1 MIFSRCHIRVCI
13 HTHTLTYTRIYNTG
27 DDGVRGESKYCT
39 CQPNISRSHS
49 LFLAFISYHTIRFS
63 SSCRRRR
70 LSLPACMHAIEIT
83 GRASVQVTLRNDVYL
98 FASHIFRARERGI
111 PALKTRKRGVES
123 SLLRVLHIARAPVC
137 ICVSVWENR
146 IFTRA
151 EFQSRLRRTREGEVF
166 DGASDQGVNRAR
178 GCVVVERVRER
189 ERERAGHVEIRE
201 SVDELGEHGRGRETR
216 EKREAGLGVWSFCD
230 VWVIEVKIKG
240 IRH

>member
-1 MIFSRCHIRVCI
+1 
-13 HTHTLTYTRIYNTG
+13 
-27 DDGVRGESKYCT
+27 
-39 CQPNISRSHS
+39 
-49 LFLAFISYHTIRFS
+49 
-63 SSCRRRR
+63 
-70 LSLPACMHAIEIT
+70 MHAIEIT

-98 FASHIFRARERGI
+98 FASHIFRVRERGI

-189 ERERAGHVEIRE
+189 ERERELVMSKYESQWTNWGSMGEEERRE
-201 SVDELGEHGRGRETR
+201 RR
-216 EKREAGLGVWSFCD
+216 EKPGWEFGVFVMC
-230 VWVIEVKIKG
+230 E
-240 IRH
+240 